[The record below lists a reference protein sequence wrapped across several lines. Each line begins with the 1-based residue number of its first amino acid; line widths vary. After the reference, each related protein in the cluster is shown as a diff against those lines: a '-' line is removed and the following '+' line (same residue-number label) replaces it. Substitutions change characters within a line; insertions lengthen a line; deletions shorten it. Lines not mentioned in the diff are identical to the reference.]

1 MPFNHLNT
9 VNIQY
14 LSPHF
19 ILWGRLAGI
28 QKIPNTGNPKVLKV
42 HFQMVINKWYP
53 ICSVLE
59 CLECSNFECHQ
70 MLIKMFRILMVF
82 GKKTA
87 ILPTIQKL
95 KAIHNRNAIQPF
107 EYPTHFLS
115 PHCICY
121 PHKTYLTNGSSILKV
136 CKRLPKQKDL
146 NTGHLPNHKT
156 NPFKI

>member
-1 MPFNHLNT
+1 
-9 VNIQY
+9 
-14 LSPHF
+14 
-19 ILWGRLAGI
+19 
-28 QKIPNTGNPKVLKV
+28 
-42 HFQMVINKWYP
+42 MVINKWYLF
-53 ICSVLE
+53 CSVLE
-59 CLECSNFECHQ
+59 WLECSNFECHQ

-136 CKRLPKQKDL
+136 CERLLKQKDL
-146 NTGHLPNHKT
+146 NTDIYLIIRQIHSKFDCVLYLDESGFRVPGTQFPHCIVFRLFLPLSVC
-156 NPFKI
+156 FL